1 MGCIQV
7 ISGESLGC
15 AWKVFGMYAGECLGS
30 VWVFFSLRTGSTL
43 GIGVY
48 VANVWEALGAC
59 SGDRW
64 RAFGYRATCDVSE
77 ESQKGV

>member
-1 MGCIQV
+1 MRL
-7 ISGESLGC
+7 ESVWDVC
-15 AWKVFGMYAGECLGS
+15 WRVFGIRLG
-30 VWVFFSLRTGSTL
+30 FFSLRTGSTL
-43 GIGVY
+43 WIGVY